1 MSYEIKMPILINEN
15 YYKLLLS
22 ASLVH
27 PKLKSII
34 PPGFGLGLYSRLQ
47 TPDSTFQI
55 WKLKQHKGTFCSSAT
70 DSEFQNTYLN
80 KYADEDMIFVGNM
93 CFLIGM

>member
-1 MSYEIKMPILINEN
+1 MPILINAN

-55 WKLKQHKGTFCSSAT
+55 CMKIIRYFLFINYRFRIS
-70 DSEFQNTYLN
+70 NTYLN
-80 KYADEDMIFVGNM
+80 KYEEDMIFVGNNV
-93 CFLIGM
+93 FLNM